1 MSLFSK
7 EYENNYTQFTTPIKS
22 LFILKNFEPQMIM
35 IFGLELD
42 GIKTQHNQSLLEY
55 QYLF

>member
-1 MSLFSK
+1 MSLFSIGF
-7 EYENNYTQFTTPIKS
+7 ENNCTQFTTPIKS
-22 LFILKNFEPQMIM
+22 VFILKNFEPQMII

>member
-7 EYENNYTQFTTPIKS
+7 GYENNYTQFTTPIKS
-22 LFILKNFEPQMIM
+22 VYILKKIEQQIIM

-42 GIKTQHNQSLLEY
+42 DIKTQHNQSLLEY